1 MARRMM
7 HRMMQSGVLGGLGL
21 FLLVLS
27 GCQSAAPDSGGIL
40 RTEIFE
46 DIPSP
51 RSARVQTDR
60 ALSFSYSSESFR
72 CAKYVYRF
80 DGEVDEVVDFFHEV
94 MGGPPYSWNLN
105 SEDELPGGH
114 ARLNFQKGEERC
126 TVDIRSNDARAKKA
140 DLVLIT
146 ILVNYE

>member
-1 MARRMM
+1 MRPIGLGGLTGLGGVGAL
-7 HRMMQSGVLGGLGL
+7 GLFFVVLGG
-21 FLLVLS
+21 
-27 GCQSAAPDSGGIL
+27 CQSVAPDSAGIL
-40 RTEIFE
+40 STEVFE

-60 ALSFSYSSESFR
+60 ARSFSYASNSFR

-80 DGEVDEVVDFFHEV
+80 DGEVTEVVDFFHEV
-94 MGGPPYSWNLN
+94 MGGPPYSWTLK
-105 SEDELPGGH
+105 SEDSRPSGH
-114 ARLNFQKGEERC
+114 ARLNFRKGEEYC
-126 TVDIRSNDARAKKA
+126 TVDVQSNNARAKKD